1 MLMHE
6 YLLKKKHAITMGS
19 NQWFVPRGLTI
30 DNVLAAY
37 QCVGQVSA
45 EHALRDLG
53 MYGHD
58 LKNVGNV
65 AWSSDTGF
73 TFKQCY
79 QSGNQ
84 ALQSSALNDLDI
96 KCCILRYADITISSR
111 CFLMSAGGSKNTA
124 RIYGATSGWGEW
136 YSNNGHHKRGNGHLL
151 VTNRLGYARNS
162 KEIYYNNDKNG
173 SFHKSGIVG
182 ANFSEDKMLFYN
194 GAKLQSATTKTES
207 MVGYEDDGEHKEELC
222 TLEMSLGTGKR
233 TFGNA
238 HPNASDLNNAQH
250 AGWRLIAAAFFNV
263 PLTASE
269 HAEVAENMSHL

>member
-124 RIYGATSGWGEW
+124 RIYGATAGWGTW
-136 YSNNGHHKRGNGHLL
+136 YDSGHHARGNGSLL
-151 VTNRLGYARNS
+151 DTNRLGYARNS
-162 KEIYYNNDKNG
+162 KEIYYDKDSQDG
-173 SFHKSGIVG
+173 FHKSGIVG
-182 ANFSEDKMLFYN
+182 ANFSEDDKLFYN
-194 GAKLQSATTKTES
+194 GSWIKSKTTKRKS
-207 MVGYEDDGEHKEELC
+207 MVHYEDDGEIKEVEC
-222 TLEMSLGTGKR
+222 TLEMSLGNGKR
-233 TFGNA
+233 TFGIA